1 MGEVT
6 ISSKY
11 QVVIPK
17 DVRKQ
22 LHLKVGQKM
31 RVVVTG
37 QSMNLVPAIPLSE
50 MRGFLAGM
58 DKSGIREAEERI

>member
-17 DVRKQ
+17 EIRKQ
-22 LHLKVGQKM
+22 LKLTVGQKL
-31 RVVVTG
+31 RVVVAGNTI
-37 QSMNLVPAIPLSE
+37 SMVPDIHISE
-50 MRGFLAGM
+50 MRGFLKGM
-58 DKSGIREAEERI
+58 NTDDLREENDRI

>member
-11 QVVIPK
+11 QVVIPR
-17 DVRKQ
+17 DVRNQ

-31 RVVVTG
+31 RVVVAG
-37 QSMNLVPAIPLSE
+37 QSLSLVPAIPLSE
-50 MRGFLAGM
+50 MRGYLTGM

>member
-11 QVVIPK
+11 QVVIPR

-50 MRGFLAGM
+50 MRGFLKGM
-58 DKSGIREAEERI
+58 DKSGIREEEERI